1 MYIDVLEATSYIQ
14 IFLCFIWEFQV
25 MVQIIP
31 ERKAEFK
38 QITF

>member
-1 MYIDVLEATSYIQ
+1 MYIDVLETTSYIQ
-14 IFLCFIWEFQV
+14 ILCFIWEFQS

-31 ERKAEFK
+31 RRKAEFK